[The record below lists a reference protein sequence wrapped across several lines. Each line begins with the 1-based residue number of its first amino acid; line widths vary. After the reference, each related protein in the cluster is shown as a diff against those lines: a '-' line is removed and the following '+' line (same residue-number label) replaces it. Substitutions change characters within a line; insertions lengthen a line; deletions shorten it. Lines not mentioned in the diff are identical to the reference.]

1 MRGFLF
7 LATRRLM
14 CRLPER
20 PRWASPSRRGF
31 NPRPGVSPGAITTL
45 PKGRTAKH
53 YATIFANVAIRRVA
67 PLFQMSKIGSKPLRQ
82 RHPEAIA
89 KPRAF
94 VRHWGFAEAR
104 SQDQRLAQ
112 IDRFGRSVV
121 LGSLHGNVIEK
132 VKPQRVFCRVG
143 FRKQTVPQFHPFL
156 LPHLTLEDR
165 LLHASP
171 VIRARSRHPT

>member
-1 MRGFLF
+1 
-7 LATRRLM
+7 
-14 CRLPER
+14 
-20 PRWASPSRRGF
+20 
-31 NPRPGVSPGAITTL
+31 
-45 PKGRTAKH
+45 
-53 YATIFANVAIRRVA
+53 
-67 PLFQMSKIGSKPLRQ
+67 MSKILAEPSCGQ
-82 RHPEAIA
+82 HPEAIA

-132 VKPQRVFCRVG
+132 VKPQRVFAAVG
-143 FRKQTVPQFHPFL
+143 FCEQTFAELHPFL
-156 LPHLTLEDR
+156 LPHLALEDR

-171 VIRARSRHPT
+171 VI